1 MQTSIFL
8 AKLIGPVM
16 LVLGAALLINAR
28 DFRAV
33 MDDFIA
39 NPTFAFLTG
48 LMALPAGLAIV
59 LTHNVWTVDW
69 RLLITLIGWL
79 TIIKGAIRL
88 LAPQQVTNV
97 GRRFIGRPYVVT
109 GAAAIWILLGA
120 VLCFFG
126 YVR

>member
-1 MQTSIFL
+1 MQTSTFL

-28 DFRAV
+28 EFRAV
-33 MDDFIA
+33 MDDFIR

-59 LTHNVWTVDW
+59 LTHNVWTADW
-69 RLLITLIGWL
+69 RVLITLIGWL
-79 TIIKGAIRL
+79 TIFKGAIRL

-97 GRRFIGRPYVVT
+97 GRQLLAKPQVLTIS
-109 GAAAIWILLGA
+109 AAIWILLGA

>member
-1 MQTSIFL
+1 MQTSLFL

-28 DFRAV
+28 DFRTV
-33 MDDFIA
+33 MDEFIR
-39 NPTFAFLTG
+39 NPTLAFITG

-59 LTHNVWTVDW
+59 LTHNVWVANW
-69 RLLITLIGWL
+69 RVLITLIGWL

-88 LAPQQVTNV
+88 LAPAQVTNV
-97 GRRFIGRPYVVT
+97 GRRLLAKPQVLT
-109 GAAAIWILLGA
+109 TAAVIWIALGA

-126 YVR
+126 YVQ

>member
-1 MQTSIFL
+1 MQTSTFL

-28 DFRAV
+28 EFRAV
-33 MDDFIA
+33 MDDFIR

-59 LTHNVWTVDW
+59 LTHNVWAADW
-69 RLLITLIGWL
+69 RVLITLIGWL
-79 TIIKGAIRL
+79 TIFKGAIRL

-97 GRRFIGRPYVVT
+97 GRQLLAKPQVLTIS
-109 GAAAIWILLGA
+109 AAIWILLGA